1 MRFRTLYG
9 SAATLAM
16 ALSLGGAALAEGVP
30 VMPWF
35 AEGQLRPALAADGA
49 GGAWLAF
56 KTDSLESGLAHLA
69 PNGLADHAWPNG
81 IYRTGLAVVLGSPP
95 RLLANSPDRV
105 VLVTDYCEYNRI
117 AMGYDAFG
125 DTATGFPASATL
137 FYPSPLAVMG
147 ADGRVLAAQPAALG
161 FSSYGVRYAI
171 VSPLGALLSEG
182 EVTMQYRVFG
192 SEPFAVIPDGANGA
206 IVGMS
211 ISITDDF
218 SSGYDLGLLRIAADG
233 TRPWGNAGVIMCAA
247 NGDQRTVRMWPDG
260 TGGALVTWND
270 ARTSPAASPLDIYA
284 ARFTSAGVL
293 AAGWTSQGKRV
304 AAATGGQFES
314 RVVDDG
320 AGGAWILWRDQRV
333 ADIDL
338 YFTHVLGNGAFATGF
353 TSAGTLLCG
362 ATGSASDPQMVPD
375 GAGGFFAVWLD
386 PRDGEADLYGT
397 HITAAGTPAAG
408 WPANGLAL
416 CDDPARQAHPA
427 IVATGAGKAIVAW
440 RDERIAAGHVYTLAL
455 DDGGPVTT
463 GVPPAQAPALRLRA
477 AVNPSFGLA
486 DLWLAAPAGGRVD
499 VDLLDVTGRVVRRAS
514 VSSTGAESRVRF
526 EAGPAAPGVYFATAR
541 QGAHRATVRLC
552 VLR

>member
-1 MRFRTLYG
+1 MLNVSHARSVAVVLVVLSCAR
-9 SAATLAM
+9 AAFAD
-16 ALSLGGAALAEGVP
+16 GVP
-30 VMPWF
+30 AIPWYGG
-35 AEGQLRPALAADGA
+35 GQSWPGLVADGA

-56 KTDSLESGLAHLA
+56 KTDGAS
-69 PNGLADHAWPNG
+69 NGLVRLAGNALADPGWPNG
-81 IYRTGLAVVLGSPP
+81 IYHTNLEVQPGSPA
-95 RLLANSPDRV
+95 RVLANSPDRV
-105 VLVTDYCEYNRI
+105 FVLSDYCNFDPLVT
-117 AMGYDAFG
+117 AYD
-125 DTATGFPASATL
+125 DTGATVAGFPTNVAY
-137 FYPSPLAVMG
+137 FYRTPGAVIG
-147 ADGRVLAAQPAALG
+147 ADGRVLAAATASFG
-161 FSSYGVRYAI
+161 AGSTGVRFAI
-171 VSPLGALLSEG
+171 VSPSGQLLAETQ
-182 EVTMQYRVFG
+182 VPMDFQVLTPM
-192 SEPFAVIPDGANGA
+192 PFTVVPDGAGGMY
-206 IVGMS
+206 VGVPIYFAS
-211 ISITDDF
+211 DYSTGF
-218 SSGYDLGLLRIAADG
+218 DLALLRIAGDG
-233 TRPWGNAGVIMCAA
+233 TRPWGNGGRVVCSA
-247 NGDQRTVRMWPDG
+247 NANQSDIRLWPDG
-260 TGGALVTWND
+260 AGGVLVTWTD
-270 ARTSPAASPLDIYA
+270 ARTSPAASPFDIYA
-284 ARFTSAGVL
+284 ARYTSAGVL
-293 AAGWTSQGKRV
+293 ATGWTNQGKRV
-304 AAATGGQFES
+304 TSVTGAQMDS

-320 AGGAWILWRDQRV
+320 AGGAWILWRDERV
-333 ADIDL
+333 SDIDL
-338 YFTHVLGNGAFATGF
+338 YFTHVLGNGAFAAGF
-353 TSAGTLLCG
+353 STLGTLLCG